1 MILLNDFFRIL
12 SSTQDE
18 TTGNYDI
25 ALNPEHF
32 IFKAHFPGNPITPGV
47 CQLRIIEELMSQQT
61 STPLRLS
68 HINNIKYMNIIS
80 PVESP
85 TLQVRLSRI
94 QPTNEGVSL
103 LAVIANDEQ
112 TFTKM
117 SLQLIHN
124 C

>member
-47 CQLRIIEELMSQQT
+47 CQLRIIEELMSQQ
-61 STPLRLS
+61 SGTPLRLS
-68 HINNIKYMNIIS
+68 YIKNIKYINIIS
-80 PVESP
+80 PLESP
-85 TLQVRLSRI
+85 TLQVRLSHI
-94 QPTNEGVSL
+94 QPTDDGFSL
-103 LAVIANDEQ
+103 QALIANNEQ

-124 C
+124 S

>member
-47 CQLRIIEELMSQQT
+47 CQLRIIEELMSQQ
-61 STPLRLS
+61 SGTPLRLS
-68 HINNIKYMNIIS
+68 YIKNIKYINIIS
-80 PVESP
+80 PLESP
-85 TLQVRLSRI
+85 TLLVRLSHI
-94 QPTNEGVSL
+94 QPTDDGFSL
-103 LAVIANDEQ
+103 QAVIANNEQ